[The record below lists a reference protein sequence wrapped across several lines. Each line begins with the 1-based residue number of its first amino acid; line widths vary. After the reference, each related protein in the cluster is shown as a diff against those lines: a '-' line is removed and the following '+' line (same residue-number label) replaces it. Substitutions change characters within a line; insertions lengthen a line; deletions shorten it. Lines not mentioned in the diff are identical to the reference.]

1 MNHECCSA
9 FVEMLMNSLL
19 TKLIDQCGLVR
30 TLCIR
35 GLGNMSSLGKEHV
48 QKHSTT
54 ILSAMMAGLDDKDDL
69 NDDIT
74 FESMN
79 GLTKIIALID
89 ENNVRPILINILLR
103 IRPCFEK
110 DKPTIRASSYNLFG
124 ELARFGLGP
133 SKEPYLEQIH
143 SNFVSFILHLNEQ
156 DDQVKKA
163 CKNVLR
169 QVGPL
174 MESNAINELFQ
185 ASLVDAKLLHYGEFI
200 NDLSKLLVIIEYID
214 LFY

>member
-1 MNHECCSA
+1 MNHNCSLNI
-9 FVEMLMNSLL
+9 VESLMNNLL
-19 TKLIDQCGLVR
+19 TKLIDTCTPVR

-35 GLGNMSSLGKEHV
+35 GLGNVASLGKEEV

-110 DKPTIRASSYNLFG
+110 V
-124 ELARFGLGP
+124 
-133 SKEPYLEQIH
+133 
-143 SNFVSFILHLNEQ
+143 NF
-156 DDQVKKA
+156 
-163 CKNVLR
+163 KN
-169 QVGPL
+169 
-174 MESNAINELFQ
+174 
-185 ASLVDAKLLHYGEFI
+185 
-200 NDLSKLLVIIEYID
+200 
-214 LFY
+214 

>member
-1 MNHECCSA
+1 MNHKCCIDLI
-9 FVEMLMNSLL
+9 EQLLNSLL
-19 TKLIDQCGLVR
+19 TKLIDSCLEVR

-35 GLGNMSSLGKEHV
+35 GLGNISSLGKDQV
-48 QKHSTT
+48 QKQSTT
-54 ILSAMMAGLDDKDDL
+54 ILSAMMAGLDDKNDL
-69 NDDIT
+69 NDEISL
-74 FESMN
+74 ESMN

-110 DKPTIRASSYNLFG
+110 EKAEIRASSYLLFG
-124 ELARFGLGP
+124 ELARFGEGP

-156 DDQVKKA
+156 DETVKKA
-163 CKNVLR
+163 CKFVLR

-174 MESNAINELFQ
+174 IKSDNINTLFQ
-185 ASLVDAKLLHYGEFI
+185 NCLLDTKSLHYGEFI
-200 NDLSKLLVIIEYID
+200 NDLSKLIVK
-214 LFY
+214 FKSN